1 MENFLKI
8 DKRVYPSIR
17 DLGVLLS
24 KYIVEAHPAH
34 LIPVALKVKA
44 CPKNLILNPM
54 MHGNFAKI
62 YLHSSYSAPF
72 SLVFSLALLLYV
84 QSQSFLMY
92 VLCTTATVLCLC
104 ILLATSFF
112 SSVYY
117 EQPSNAFTSHKQR
130 PKLLKMDPIER
141 LQYPLPEEELLREI
155 QKVRRNTYRFDNII
169 HLPK

>member
-1 MENFLKI
+1 MALYLLSYKHKQTEQ
-8 DKRVYPSIR
+8 DKRAKHCSISRYPSIIFN
-17 DLGVLLS
+17 L
-24 KYIVEAHPAH
+24 AHPVH

-84 QSQSFLMY
+84 LVLVFLN
-92 VLCTTATVLCLC
+92 VCSATATVLCLC

-117 EQPSNAFTSHKQR
+117 EQPSNAFTGHK
-130 PKLLKMDPIER
+130 
-141 LQYPLPEEELLREI
+141 
-155 QKVRRNTYRFDNII
+155 
-169 HLPK
+169 